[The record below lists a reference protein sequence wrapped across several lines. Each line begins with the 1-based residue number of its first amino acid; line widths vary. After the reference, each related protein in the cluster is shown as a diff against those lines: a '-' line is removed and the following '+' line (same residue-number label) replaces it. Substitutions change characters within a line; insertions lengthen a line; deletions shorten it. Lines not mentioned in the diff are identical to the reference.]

1 VVAALHGG
9 GERALEE
16 QIMLLL
22 VAQPTKQTVL
32 NSGNSLSLPPS
43 SWKST
48 MLNGLRECEVADAH
62 ARGSVDDRTI
72 VTKKG
77 EIGRMNKKDTVRQR
91 SKSGVGED
99 ADLAS
104 SRGCNRASRRA
115 AIGKWHIA

>member
-1 VVAALHGG
+1 
-9 GERALEE
+9 
-16 QIMLLL
+16 MLLL

-91 SKSGVGED
+91 SKSGVG
-99 ADLAS
+99 
-104 SRGCNRASRRA
+104 RGCKPGELPRVQQSFEESSHRQMAHRVIGRDRLTVWRR
-115 AIGKWHIA
+115 